1 MTRALPLA
9 AAALLVVAACS
20 APDTPETSAKPAT
33 AAVEPTPEPATVHIL
48 VAGSENPEVQAWAQ
62 ELTAAIEAGQGDL
75 ALVPTPEEAEQVVLI
90 ENVETGAVA
99 SPEPSGE
106 GPTYRMKG
114 SLIIGDD
121 AREFTLA
128 YRGPVR
134 PQAEALARNL
144 PRFAQEAA
152 YGGATVESKEPAPQ
166 DDDAGSEESDDY

>member
-1 MTRALPLA
+1 M
-9 AAALLVVAACS
+9 
-20 APDTPETSAKPAT
+20 
-33 AAVEPTPEPATVHIL
+33 HIL

-62 ELTAAIEAGQGDL
+62 ELAAAIQAGQGNL
-75 ALVPTPEEAEQVVLI
+75 TLVPTPEEAEQVVLI
-90 ENVETGAVA
+90 EEVETGVA
-99 SPEPSGE
+99 ATPEPAGE
-106 GPTYRMKG
+106 GPTYRMRG

-152 YGGATVESKEPAPQ
+152 SGGATVESEEPAPQ
-166 DDDAGSEESDDY
+166 GDDAGSDESDD